1 MSAAAIAN
9 NLKRLAQ
16 RLIWAALFVVSIPF
30 LIVYGIAWSLAIV
43 AVHIAAW
50 LRGFGRPWV
59 VLVYSDS
66 PKWKTHVEEQLIP
79 SLAAP
84 VSILNLSR
92 RAQWGD
98 FSLGRYV
105 FRLFAGRREYCPLAL
120 VFLPGKRVRTFRFYR
135 SFVEAKH
142 GRPDQLRQLEAELE
156 AFLDGFL

>member
-1 MSAAAIAN
+1 MSAKAIAN

-16 RLIWAALFVVSIPF
+16 WGVWTTLLVVSIPL
-30 LIVYGIAWSLAIV
+30 LIVSGIAWSFAV
-43 AVHIAAW
+43 VTVHIAAW

-59 VLVYSDS
+59 VMVYSDS
-66 PKWKTHVEEQLIP
+66 PKWKAHVEEQLIP

-98 FSLGRYV
+98 FSLGRYA

-120 VFLPGKRVRTFRFYR
+120 VFLPGKPVRTFRFYR
-135 SFVEAKH
+135 PFVEAKD
-142 GRPDQLRQLEAELE
+142 GRLDQLRLLEAELE

>member
-1 MSAAAIAN
+1 MSATAIAS

-50 LRGFGRPWV
+50 SRGLGRPWV
-59 VLVYSDS
+59 ALVYSDS
-66 PKWKTHVEEQLIP
+66 PKWKTYVEEQLIP
-79 SLAAP
+79 SLATP

-98 FSLGRYV
+98 FSLGRYA

-120 VFLPGKRVRTFRFYR
+120 VFLPGKPVRTFRFYR
-135 SFVEAKH
+135 PFVEAKD
-142 GRPDQLRQLEAELE
+142 GRLDQLRLLEAELE